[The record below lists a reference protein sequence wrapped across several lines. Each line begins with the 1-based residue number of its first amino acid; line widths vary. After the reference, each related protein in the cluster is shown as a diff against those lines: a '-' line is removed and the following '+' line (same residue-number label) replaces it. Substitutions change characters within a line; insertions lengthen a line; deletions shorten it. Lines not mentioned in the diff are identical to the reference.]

1 MELAIG
7 LEPTTCWLQISC
19 STNWATPAHLFGAGN
34 GSRTRNLQLGRL
46 SLYQMSY
53 FRFFFEWE
61 RKDSNLRRLRQQIY
75 SLPHLAALELSQKKR
90 AGRRIRTADQLITNQ
105 LLWPTELHRLFL
117 VYFQSTFSL
126 LMDCKNT
133 TFFFTKIKNIHFFIF
148 FYNYQKI
155 K

>member
-1 MELAIG
+1 MWLGESGRRVSNPLPTAWKAVALPNEL
-7 LEPTTCWLQISC
+7 LPL
-19 STNWATPAHLFGAGN
+19 
-34 GSRTRNLQLGRL
+34 
-46 SLYQMSY
+46 
-53 FRFFFEWE
+53 FFEWE

-126 LMDCKNT
+126 LRDCKNT

>member
-1 MELAIG
+1 MGIKKATKCG
-7 LEPTTCWLQISC
+7 LVRAED
-19 STNWATPAHLFGAGN
+19 
-34 GSRTRNLQLGRL
+34 GSRTRYLQLGRL

-53 FRFFFEWE
+53 FRFF
-61 RKDSNLRRLRQQIY
+61 
-75 SLPHLAALELSQKKR
+75 LSGRGRIRTSEDFVNRFTVCPIWPLWNSPKKKR

-126 LMDCKNT
+126 LRDCKNT